1 MDTEKGSKLSEVSLT
16 NLHSEDE
23 LVLDEKIQIV
33 RCIGQ
38 GGLGAVYE
46 GYHQL
51 LQQKV
56 AVKVLLAAA
65 SVGDLQRFLREA
77 QASFSLSHEN
87 IASVRD
93 FGVSPQ
99 GREFIVMDFVDGES
113 LANIVRNAGPIKELA
128 AIELSLQIARGLEHA
143 HKHNVVHRD
152 IKPSN
157 IVVSR
162 AENPGGTGKVKIVD
176 FGVAQLTHA
185 QLQEANRLT
194 HTGETVGTPFYMSPE
209 QALGEVTDKRADIY
223 SFGCTLFEMLSGRP
237 PFEGE
242 NHLAVL
248 TQHLHK
254 DAPTLDNSVCSKSLS
269 FLIRRCMA
277 KNPADRYQSFA
288 EVIADL
294 ECVSR
299 GMPIKPVAKPFRFQ
313 VRTLLAAFG
322 LFATISLVSW
332 FAFSA
337 VRHRAESPNVVS
349 PGMGAAVS
357 SKYESPYDAC
367 DFRGIALL
375 NSGKV
380 DEAKAQFEKAKLSA
394 PTGSAELLR
403 SLQKLRIVAKLL
415 KQESEVKTLTN
426 EISQVSRRV
435 ESSVKLNHA
444 FIRERQE
451 TLELLP
457 EKIPAEKHAKLISLA
472 SDINEV
478 AHHLAEQRHYS
489 QAETLLKLLLKKLEA
504 SFPNSD
510 ASISAT
516 YQTLSE
522 ICSLRGQL
530 IEARQY
536 SLAALSANTK
546 VFGRN
551 SLPVADS
558 LIRRAEIEAQLGN
571 TKIAEASLRE
581 ATTIV
586 KQYSKSAAES
596 VSKLLLDKAFVEA
609 ELAFQSGKTD
619 TALALLS
626 KCFEDYSKQGD
637 KNKADKVLRKQL
649 HILQLSNQFSKAENI
664 LLTLID
670 SLSLKNEGGL
680 QLADRQMSLG
690 DLYFRQP
697 IVDGVTHKA
706 REHFQR
712 AMEIRQHV
720 LSPDDTLVEDAI
732 LCVCSS
738 GNVNIPA
745 LAAQVIAVHE
755 MDGKETENYVKA
767 MQLFC
772 STRASDTDPEVNAL
786 FNRSFDIILSHE
798 YSDMIDQRFYDTA
811 LVLWTDA
818 HQPSWSRLEKFLT
831 AQVAA
836 SQKNDSL
843 NSLPKAQAIANLSR
857 FYLNRDQ
864 ARRAYEELSRA
875 YQIVSKLSATDLTAA
890 ERWDASGI
898 VLEFAK
904 ASQFE
909 GKADWMSLVEES
921 NSLRYARAKQ

>member
-1 MDTEKGSKLSEVSLT
+1 MDTEKGSKLSEASLP
-16 NLHSEDE
+16 NVHFEDE
-23 LVLDEKIQIV
+23 LVLDEKIQIL
-33 RCIGQ
+33 RCIGK

-46 GYHQL
+46 AYHQL

-56 AVKVLLAAA
+56 AVKVLLEGA
-65 SVGDLQRFLREA
+65 SVGDLQRFRREA

-87 IASVRD
+87 IACIRD
-93 FGVSPQ
+93 FGVSSGGQ
-99 GREFIVMDFVDGES
+99 EFIVMDFVDGES
-113 LANIVRNAGPIKELA
+113 LASIVRNTGPIKEPA

-157 IVVSR
+157 IVVAR
-162 AENPGGTGKVKIVD
+162 AENPGSGGRVKIVD
-176 FGVAQLTHA
+176 FGVAQLVHA
-185 QLQEANRLT
+185 QMQESNRLT
-194 HTGETVGTPFYMSPE
+194 RTGEVVGTPCYMSPE
-209 QALGEVTDKRADIY
+209 QALGEVTDHRADIY
-223 SFGCTLFEMLSGRP
+223 SFGCTLFEMLSGRT

-242 NHLAVL
+242 NHLAVM

-254 DAPTLDNSVCSKSLS
+254 DAPTLDKSVCSQSLS
-269 FLIRRCMA
+269 VLIGRCMA
-277 KNPADRYQSFA
+277 KKTAERYQSFA

-294 ECVSR
+294 ESINR
-299 GMPIKPVAKPFRFQ
+299 GEPLKPVSTPVRIQ
-313 VRTLLAAFG
+313 SRTLWPVFG
-322 LFATISLVSW
+322 FVALISMVSW
-332 FAFSA
+332 FTLSA
-337 VRHRAESPNVVS
+337 VRPVAESPNAVS
-349 PGMGAAVS
+349 SEVGAAVN
-357 SKYESPYDAC
+357 SKYESPYDAS
-367 DFRGIALL
+367 DLRGIALL

-394 PTGSAELLR
+394 PTGSSKLLR
-403 SLQKLRIVAKLL
+403 SLQKLRIVAKLR
-415 KQESEVKTLTN
+415 KQDSEVKTLTN

-558 LIRRAEIEAQLGN
+558 LIRRAEIEARLGN
-571 TKIAEASLRE
+571 TKIAEASVRE

-586 KQYSKSAAES
+586 KQPSKGAAES
-596 VSKLLLDKAFVEA
+596 VAKLLLDKAFVEA

-626 KCFEDYSKQGD
+626 QCFEAYSKQGD
-637 KNKADKVLRKQL
+637 KNKADKVLHKQL
-649 HILQLSNQFSKAENI
+649 DILQLSNQFSKAESI

-670 SLSLKNEGGL
+670 SSSLKNEGGL
-680 QLADRQMSLG
+680 QLADWEMSLG

-755 MDGKETENYVKA
+755 MDGKETKNYVKA

-772 STRASDTDPEVNAL
+772 ATKASDTDPKVNAL

-831 AQVAA
+831 AQVAT
-836 SQKNDSL
+836 SQKSDSV

-857 FYLNRDQ
+857 FYLNRGQ
-864 ARRAYEELSRA
+864 ASRAYEELSLA

-904 ASQFE
+904 ASKFE
-909 GKADWMSLVEES
+909 GKSDWMSLLEES